1 MNFAISAILLAAGES
16 RRMGST
22 NKLALD
28 VDGVPMVRRAAETL
42 LAAPLAEVVVVLGH
56 EAERIGSL
64 LAGLPLR
71 AVINQ
76 AYADGRM
83 SSVHCGLET
92 IDPACDGILIA
103 LADQPLIEPEDIARL
118 LGAFRNAGQGA
129 ILLPSYRGRRG
140 NPVLLD
146 AAHRE
151 PILAMGPGAG
161 GARAFIDAHPERVH
175 HCEMD
180 NDHVV
185 TDLDTAEDYA
195 ALTGGGVTSA

>member
-1 MNFAISAILLAAGES
+1 MDLVISAILLAAGES

-28 VDGVPMVRRAAETL
+28 IDGVPMVRRAAETL
-42 LAAPLAEVVVVLGH
+42 LAASLAELVVVLGH

-64 LAGLPLR
+64 LTGLPLR
-71 AVINQ
+71 TVVNE
-76 AYADGRM
+76 AYPAGRM
-83 SSVHCGLET
+83 SSVHRGLET
-92 IDPACDGILIA
+92 IDAACDGILIA
-103 LADQPLIEPEDIARL
+103 LADQPLLEPDDIARL
-118 LGAFRNAGQGA
+118 LGAFRAAGQGA

-151 PILAMGPGAG
+151 PILAMGPAAG
-161 GARAFIDAHPERVH
+161 GARAYIDAHPERVH

-180 NDHVV
+180 NGHVV
-185 TDLDTAEDYA
+185 TDLDTPEDYA
-195 ALTGGGVTSA
+195 ALTGGGVASA

>member
-1 MNFAISAILLAAGES
+1 MDLAISAIMLAAGES

-28 VDGVPMVRRAAETL
+28 IDGVPMVRRAAETL
-42 LAAPLAEVVVVLGH
+42 LAAPLAEVLVVLGH

-64 LAGLPLR
+64 IAGLPLR
-71 AVINQ
+71 SVVNE

-83 SSVHCGLET
+83 SSVHRGLET

-103 LADQPLIEPEDIARL
+103 LADQPLIEPRDIGRL
-118 LGAFRNAGQGA
+118 LEAFRNAGPGA

-146 AAHRE
+146 AAHRA

-161 GARAFIDAHPERVH
+161 GARAFIDANPERVH
-175 HCEMD
+175 HCAMD
-180 NDHVV
+180 NEHVV
-185 TDLDTAEDYA
+185 TDLDTPADYA
-195 ALTGGGVTSA
+195 ALTGSGVTSP